1 MRILTRAAIVLFC
14 VAMAAQMIG
23 CTHSSDSSL
32 SNTKT
37 DPRHGD
43 LIGYYEV
50 PHEGTIYVL
59 GSIQSR
65 DALRAGKI
73 PPTMRSGFSSQGQAV
88 LFETDNAGL
97 AERLMA
103 EYDRRHRLSR

>member
-1 MRILTRAAIVLFC
+1 MRAAIVLFC
-14 VAMAAQMIG
+14 LAMAAQLPG
-23 CTHSSDSSL
+23 CTHSGDSSP
-32 SNTKT
+32 SPAST

>member
-1 MRILTRAAIVLFC
+1 MRAAIVLFC
-14 VAMAAQMIG
+14 LAMAAQLVG
-23 CTHSSDSSL
+23 CTHSGDSSP
-32 SNTKT
+32 SAST

-50 PHEGTIYVL
+50 SHEGTIYVL

-88 LFETDNAGL
+88 LFETGNAGL

-103 EYDRRHRLSR
+103 EYERRHRLSR